1 MTGGRAVACYLVSE
15 STITAGWMTWAQ
27 VATLTIPQPS
37 AFRTSVGMPAGPF
50 RISLSVPGT
59 LPLSGIAD
67 PFPCVSFQLWPWSM
81 QLGRSVSR
89 LDGNKLSSP
98 HCPHVLPGQQQKG
111 AYRALVL
118 YKARSSFFS
127 ALIRNSYCAFL

>member
-1 MTGGRAVACYLVSE
+1 MEGQINDWGAVGCYLVSE

-37 AFRTSVGMPAGPF
+37 AFRTSVGMPASPF

-67 PFPCVSFQLWPWSM
+67 PFPCVPFNC
-81 QLGRSVSR
+81 GR
-89 LDGNKLSSP
+89 
-98 HCPHVLPGQQQKG
+98 G
-111 AYRALVL
+111 ACSWGGA
-118 YKARSSFFS
+118 
-127 ALIRNSYCAFL
+127 